1 MQEHQSLEDFLN
13 SPRCADA
20 PDALKALIRDT
31 VNACVEIASL
41 TRNGSLAGNLAAS
54 WGINVQDETQKAL
67 DVISNDILIAAMEK
81 HGHARALASE
91 EMDDTHVCKNSKAT
105 ASPYFLA
112 FDPLDGSSNIDIN
125 GLVGTIFSILPAPE
139 GATGTSDDML
149 IAGREQVAA
158 GYVLYG
164 PSTVL
169 ILSLGNG
176 VVEFT
181 LDATNNTFRMTK
193 HSVELPVGTSEF
205 SINASNRRYWEAPM
219 QRYIDDCLAG
229 KEGPRKRD
237 FNMRWVG
244 AMVGDVHRIVSRGGV
259 FLYPMDEK
267 TRAKG
272 GRLRLL
278 YEANPMAMI
287 VEQAGGR
294 ATDGHRRIL
303 DIAPTALHQRVPV
316 VIGSREEIDIIVG
329 YHERG

>member
-1 MQEHQSLEDFLN
+1 MQEHQSLEDFLS

-20 PDALKALIRDT
+20 PEALKALIRDT
-31 VNACVEIASL
+31 VNACIEIASL

-67 DVISNDILIAAMEK
+67 DVISNDILINAMEK

-91 EMDDTHVCKNSKAT
+91 EMDDTHIVANPKA
-105 ASPYFLA
+105 AESPYFLA

-125 GLVGTIFSILPAPE
+125 GLVGTIFSVLPAPD
-139 GATGTSDDML
+139 GAKGTSGEML
-149 IAGREQVAA
+149 IAGREQAAA

-169 ILSLGNG
+169 ILTLGNG

-181 LDATNNTFRMTK
+181 LDAAKSVFRMTK
-193 HSVELPVGTSEF
+193 HSVDLPVGTSEF

-244 AMVGDVHRIVSRGGV
+244 AMVGDVHRVVSRGGV
-259 FLYPMDEK
+259 FLYPIDEK

-278 YEANPMAMI
+278 YEANPMSMI

-294 ATDGHRRIL
+294 ATDGHGRIL
-303 DIAPTALHQRVPV
+303 DIAPSSLHQRVPV
-316 VIGSREEIDIIVG
+316 VIGSREEIDIIVS
-329 YHERG
+329 YHEQG